1 MKKII
6 ISAFALILVLTSCS
20 AGTLFGGS
28 AKDYMGEEVTGEVA
42 RDSAL
47 WRELEDML
55 CMLTVN
61 SAELPEFDSMSDS
74 VELCHDSL
82 LNYMFGRGYSK
93 YSGDHDMIEKIE
105 KYYPGYDVICA
116 IPQADFESEMYRC
129 FGGSVKITHRSS
141 TLFRYLEAAEVYVP
155 VTAPISGEVDIV
167 LDTAEETKSSY
178 RLTFTCSAG
187 EKKLGYCAVLVK
199 RDDGTFYFDAVLK
212 K

>member
-1 MKKII
+1 MKSKNPD
-6 ISAFALILVLTSCS
+6 
-20 AGTLFGGS
+20 GTL
-28 AKDYMGEEVTGEVA
+28 
-42 RDSAL
+42 
-47 WRELEDML
+47 
-55 CMLTVN
+55 
-61 SAELPEFDSMSDS
+61 SM
-74 VELCHDSL
+74 
-82 LNYMFGRGYSK
+82 K
-93 YSGDHDMIEKIE
+93 
-105 KYYPGYDVICA
+105 
-116 IPQADFESEMYRC
+116 FESPPTFSRHK
-129 FGGSVKITHRSS
+129 GGSVKITHRSS